1 MSLWLV
7 ESREEREEYLPR
19 FIWADQIRY
28 DQSDLGPPLD
38 SSLLLHINIVV
49 RQLHVQCNPGVA
61 VLHIGRMC
69 LTQQTWSLKLVFHAD
84 RFIGSPRST
93 SISTKRP

>member
-28 DQSDLGPPLD
+28 DQSDLGLPLD

-49 RQLHVQCNPGVA
+49 RQLHM
-61 VLHIGRMC
+61 L
-69 LTQQTWSLKLVFHAD
+69 
-84 RFIGSPRST
+84 PRYNAT
-93 SISTKRP
+93 LGLPCYILAGCV